1 MKINITKNG
10 QTISVESDSAGVPD
24 VTQGAGPDLLEL
36 QDDAK
41 KNPSDP
47 NAEFNAD
54 DPSTQAQAEHDDTP
68 EQAQKANEAF
78 RLVAGMVKK
87 DPSLVK
93 KLFGQ
98 ESDEPDNT
106 PPAADPA
113 PAEPAEPAEPAT
125 EPATEPAEPA
135 DPAPAEDNNAEV
147 TQTSDATVVEVDGV
161 KIEITNDAAPATEE
175 PAADPDP
182 APAEPETSTE
192 GDDGAAADPNA
203 SLESLF
209 ANFDL
214 TKL

>member
-87 DPSLVK
+87 DPTLVK
-93 KLFGQ
+93 KLFAAQ

-113 PAEPAEPAEPAT
+113 PAEPAT
-125 EPATEPAEPA
+125 EPTEPA

-161 KIEITNDAAPATEE
+161 KIEITNDDAPAAAAEE

>member
-87 DPSLVK
+87 DPALVK
-93 KLFGQ
+93 KLFAAQ

-113 PAEPAEPAEPAT
+113 PAEPAT
-125 EPATEPAEPA
+125 EPTEPAE
-135 DPAPAEDNNAEV
+135 PAPAEDNNAEV

-161 KIEITNDAAPATEE
+161 KIEITNDDAPAAEE

-214 TKL
+214 SKL

>member
-10 QTISVESDSAGVPD
+10 QSISVESDSAGVPD

-87 DPSLVK
+87 DPTLVK
-93 KLFGQ
+93 KLFAAQ

-113 PAEPAEPAEPAT
+113 PAEPATEPT
-125 EPATEPAEPA
+125 EPADPA
-135 DPAPAEDNNAEV
+135 PAPAEDNNAEV

-161 KIEITNDAAPATEE
+161 KIEITNDDAPAAAAEE

>member
-41 KNPSDP
+41 KTPSDP

-87 DPSLVK
+87 DPTLVK
-93 KLFGQ
+93 KLFAAQ

-113 PAEPAEPAEPAT
+113 PAEPAT
-125 EPATEPAEPA
+125 EPTEPAEPA
-135 DPAPAEDNNAEV
+135 EPAPAEDNNAEV
-147 TQTSDATVVEVDGV
+147 TQTSDTTVVEVDGV
-161 KIEITNDAAPATEE
+161 KIEITNDSAPAEPATEPTE
-175 PAADPDP
+175 PAEP
-182 APAEPETSTE
+182 APAEPETSAE
-192 GDDGAAADPNA
+192 GDDSAAADPNA

>member
-24 VTQGAGPDLLEL
+24 VTQGAGPDLIEL

-87 DPSLVK
+87 DPTLVK

-113 PAEPAEPAEPAT
+113 PAEPET
-125 EPATEPAEPA
+125 EPAA

-161 KIEITNDAAPATEE
+161 KIEITNDDAPAAEE

-192 GDDGAAADPNA
+192 GDDGTAADPNA

>member
-87 DPSLVK
+87 DPTLVK
-93 KLFGQ
+93 KLFAAQ

-113 PAEPAEPAEPAT
+113 PAEPAT
-125 EPATEPAEPA
+125 EPTEPA

-161 KIEITNDAAPATEE
+161 KIEITNDDAPAAAEE

>member
-78 RLVAGMVKK
+78 KLVAGMVKK
-87 DPSLVK
+87 DPTLVK

-113 PAEPAEPAEPAT
+113 PAEPET
-125 EPATEPAEPA
+125 EPAA

-161 KIEITNDAAPATEE
+161 KIEITNDAVSDATE

-192 GDDGAAADPNA
+192 GDDNATADPNA

>member
-106 PPAADPA
+106 PPAADPD
-113 PAEPAEPAEPAT
+113 PAPAEPAT
-125 EPATEPAEPA
+125 EPTEPA

-161 KIEITNDAAPATEE
+161 KIEITNDTAPAAEE

-182 APAEPETSTE
+182 ASAEPETSTE

>member
-41 KNPSDP
+41 KTPSDP

-87 DPSLVK
+87 NPALVK

-113 PAEPAEPAEPAT
+113 PAEPAT
-125 EPATEPAEPA
+125 EPTATEPAE
-135 DPAPAEDNNAEV
+135 PAPAEDNNAEV

-161 KIEITNDAAPATEE
+161 KIEITNDPAPAAEE